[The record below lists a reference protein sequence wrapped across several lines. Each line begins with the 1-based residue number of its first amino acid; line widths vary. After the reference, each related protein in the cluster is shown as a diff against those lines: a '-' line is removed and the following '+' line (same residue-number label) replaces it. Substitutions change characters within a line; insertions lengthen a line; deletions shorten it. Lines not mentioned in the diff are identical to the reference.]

1 MFPAASFAHYIALI
15 PDALFPARCF
25 FVAFCAGSFA
35 RVCVC
40 VEQLTQLCEK
50 SKSASSS
57 TSDGGTGSN
66 SPGISLSMLQ
76 GDSNA
81 IWLGGFLS
89 PGAFITATRQ
99 VVAQSNKVSLAEL
112 QLVMGSD
119 PNGSSFTVKDI
130 VLEGM
135 YEERQS

>member
-1 MFPAASFAHYIALI
+1 VY
-15 PDALFPARCF
+15 
-25 FVAFCAGSFA
+25 
-35 RVCVC
+35 

-50 SKSASSS
+50 NKSASSSS
-57 TSDGGTGSN
+57 TSDGGGTGG

-119 PNGSSFTVKDI
+119 PNGSSFTVKDL

-135 YEERQS
+135 YE